1 MTEKMGPWFL
11 SRMSSV
17 QDTDLH
23 PRKGRGWE
31 PGTAS
36 LHQQKPLD
44 SCYVPGTGQGAGWAQ
59 THLGQCGQGWEALA
73 AVTWWCE
80 RGRQQTTGRGNKGEE

>member
-44 SCYVPGTGQGAGWAQ
+44 SCYVQGTGQGAGWAQ

-73 AVTWWCE
+73 AVTVVVRE
-80 RGRQQTTGRGNKGEE
+80 RTTADHGAWEQG